1 MNRNNIIWLLLP
13 AISLLLISWSTDPL
27 LGGDGYE
34 IERVEQPDDYSGRV
48 VSTVIRRLPDGEKS
62 SRAVL
67 YIHGYNDYF
76 FQRELG
82 REFNDS
88 GYGFYAVD
96 LRKYGR
102 SLLPHQ
108 RRYEARDMN
117 EYFADIDSAITRMRR
132 DGVTDIVLMGHS
144 TGGLIT
150 SLYMENQPAS
160 EIKAMI
166 LNSPFLDWNFSGF
179 MRNIAIPIAASVGAW
194 LPDIEMSQGDD
205 TTYGESLLKSKHG
218 EWEYD
223 TTLKLLEPAPITLGW
238 VSAIDRGHKRLM
250 KNGRVINVPIYL
262 MRSRRSVYLDG
273 WSLEA
278 NSGDAVLNVDSISS
292 RGRRLGRNVTEAIVE
307 SGLHDLVLS
316 RPSVRRAVYVAMF
329 RWLRRQ
335 PAFIENQAEMQ

>member
-1 MNRNNIIWLLLP
+1 MNRNKIIWLLLP
-13 AISLLLISWSTDPL
+13 AIASLLISWSTDPL
-27 LGGDGYE
+27 LGSDGYE
-34 IERVEQPDDYSGRV
+34 IERVPQPDDYAGRV
-48 VSTVIRRLPDGEKS
+48 ESTVIRRLPDGEKP

-82 REFNDS
+82 MVFNDS

-102 SLLPHQ
+102 SLLPQQ

-132 DGVTDIVLMGHS
+132 DGVSVIVLMGHS

-150 SLYMENQPAS
+150 SLYMENQPAP
-160 EIKAMI
+160 EIKALI

-179 MRNIAIPIAASVGAW
+179 MRNVAIPIAASVGRW

-238 VSAIDRGHKRLM
+238 VSAIDRGHKQLM

-262 MRSRRSVYLDG
+262 MRSRRSVYLNG
-273 WSLEA
+273 WSPEA

-292 RGRRLGRNVTEAIVE
+292 RGRRLGHNVTEAIVE
-307 SGLHDLVLS
+307 SGLHDLLLS
-316 RPSVRRAVYVAMF
+316 RPSVRRAVYDAMF
-329 RWLRRQ
+329 RWLHRQ
-335 PAFIENQAEMQ
+335 PAFAENKAEKQ